1 MEFFIDNHDK
11 LLYVL
16 GALSLVIELSIMGL
30 SGPLLFF
37 ALGCIFTG
45 FLVTLGMVSSWE
57 YEALSVGVTSILFAI
72 VLWKPLKKLQGK
84 GIAADTSSDMIG
96 KQVPVSETISKNAGS
111 IRFSGINWQA
121 RLAEDVDTIEVN
133 EGQRVEIIGVEGTT
147 MLVKPL

>member
-1 MEFFIDNHDK
+1 MEFIIDNHDK

-45 FLVTLGMVSSWE
+45 FLVTTGMVSSWE

-72 VLWKPLKKLQGK
+72 ILWKPLKKLQGK
-84 GIAADTSSDMIG
+84 GVAADTSSDMIG
-96 KQVPVSETISKNAGS
+96 KQVPVSEAISKSTGS

-121 RLAEDVDTIEVN
+121 RLADDADIIEIN
-133 EGQRVEIIGVEGTT
+133 EGECVEIIGVDGTI
-147 MLVKPL
+147 MIVKAL